1 MDNIIQQLT
10 NVNDNILLNLKKID
24 DSNPITEDFHVLV
37 LELQSLI
44 EQREVCLKTLVSNN
58 DFIDHSFLMDQFNF
72 SQVLITRS
80 TKVMEDC
87 RALVQV
93 DNNAK
98 RHIRAYK
105 AIESNR

>member
-1 MDNIIQQLT
+1 MENITQQLT
-10 NVNDNILLNLKKID
+10 DINGNILLNIDKID
-24 DSNPITEDFHVLV
+24 NLAPADEHFYLLV

-44 EQREVCLKTLVSNN
+44 EQREVCLKTLVSNSEFS
-58 DFIDHSFLMDQFNF
+58 DPPFLVEQFNL
-72 SQVLITRS
+72 SQTLIMRA

-98 RHIRAYK
+98 RQIKAYK

>member
-37 LELQSLI
+37 LELRSLI

-58 DFIDHSFLMDQFNF
+58 NFIEHSFLMDQFNF

-98 RHIRAYK
+98 RHIKAYK

>member
-1 MDNIIQQLT
+1 MDKIIQQLT
-10 NVNDNILLNLKKID
+10 NVNHNILLKLKKIN
-24 DSNPITEDFHVLV
+24 DSNPTAEDFHILV
-37 LELQSLI
+37 SELQNLI

-58 DFIDHSFLMDQFNF
+58 EFIDRPFLMEQFNLG
-72 SQVLITRS
+72 QTLIMRA

-87 RALVQV
+87 RTLVQV

-98 RHIRAYK
+98 RQIKAYK

>member
-1 MDNIIQQLT
+1 MDNVIQQLT

-44 EQREVCLKTLVSNN
+44 EQREVCLKTLVSNSE
-58 DFIDHSFLMDQFNF
+58 FIDQPFLMDQFNL
-72 SQVLITRS
+72 SQTLIMRS

-98 RHIRAYK
+98 RQIKAYK
-105 AIESNR
+105 TIESNR

>member
-1 MDNIIQQLT
+1 MDKIIQQLT

-44 EQREVCLKTLVSNN
+44 EQREACLKTLVSNSE
-58 DFIDHSFLMDQFNF
+58 FIDQPFLMDQFNL
-72 SQVLITRS
+72 SQTLIMRS

-98 RHIRAYK
+98 RQIKAYK

>member
-1 MDNIIQQLT
+1 MHNLIQQLT
-10 NVNDNILLNLKKID
+10 DVNDNILLNLKKID
-24 DSNPITEDFHVLV
+24 DSNPTAEHFHVLV

-44 EQREVCLKTLVSNN
+44 EQREVCLKTLVSNSE
-58 DFIDHSFLMDQFNF
+58 FIDHPFLMDQFNL
-72 SQVLITRS
+72 SQTLIKRS

-98 RHIRAYK
+98 RHIKAYK

>member
-44 EQREVCLKTLVSNN
+44 EQRELCLKTLVSNN
-58 DFIDHSFLMDQFNF
+58 DFIEHSFLMDQFTF

-87 RALVQV
+87 RAVVQV

-98 RHIRAYK
+98 RHIKAYK
-105 AIESNR
+105 VIESNR

>member
-1 MDNIIQQLT
+1 MDKIIQQLT
-10 NVNDNILLNLKKID
+10 NVNDNILLKLKKIN
-24 DSNPITEDFHVLV
+24 DSNPTTEDFHILV

-44 EQREVCLKTLVSNN
+44 EQREGCLKTLVSNN
-58 DFIDHSFLMDQFNF
+58 EFIDRPFLMEQFNLG
-72 SQVLITRS
+72 QTLIMRA

-87 RALVQV
+87 RTLVQV

-98 RHIRAYK
+98 RQIKAYQ